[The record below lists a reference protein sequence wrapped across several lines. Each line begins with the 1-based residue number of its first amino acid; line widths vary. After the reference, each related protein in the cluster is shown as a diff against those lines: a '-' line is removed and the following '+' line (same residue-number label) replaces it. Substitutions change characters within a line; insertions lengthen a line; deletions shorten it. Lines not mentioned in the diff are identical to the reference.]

1 MRPLIPLEA
10 LRVLFSVTM
19 LGYTSWNDLKTRE
32 VSELTWVVFG
42 ALGLA
47 LDLYEVAAGRVP
59 PLALVSAVFFS
70 TCLSFA
76 LFYFGLF
83 GGADFFAFIALTVLH
98 PMPPRLIKPALGV
111 VSVIYPL
118 TVFSNSALAGASSAL
133 FLLAGNLLEAARG
146 MPLFEGHET
155 ESPWRKLVVLFSG
168 MRVRLDAVRGP
179 PFQYPHEIPVGEEG
193 AARRFVL
200 MPKIMDDEEA
210 VEVFRRLRRAGVTEV
225 WVSHTLPFL
234 VFIALGYLAALLLG
248 DVALWMLRRL
258 MAR

>member
-1 MRPLIPLEA
+1 
-10 LRVLFSVTM
+10 
-19 LGYTSWNDLKTRE
+19 
-32 VSELTWVVFG
+32 
-42 ALGLA
+42 
-47 LDLYEVAAGRVP
+47 
-59 PLALVSAVFFS
+59 
-70 TCLSFA
+70 
-76 LFYFGLF
+76 
-83 GGADFFAFIALTVLH
+83 
-98 PMPPRLIKPALGV
+98 
-111 VSVIYPL
+111 
-118 TVFSNSALAGASSAL
+118 
-133 FLLAGNLLEAARG
+133 
-146 MPLFEGHET
+146 
-155 ESPWRKLVVLFSG
+155 WRKLVVLFSG